1 MLRRVRF
8 VCRNPKVGCVFRDH
22 GGVSFHRLART
33 PSPRRSE
40 LHRLRPRPRAQLFH
54 QAHRR
59 HRALDCES
67 SFRVPSSGS
76 RAFRRRRDFRRSN
89 RQRTSVAR
97 LRSLFSTPRTRR
109 HGPRR
114 RKNDADG
121 RRISR
126 RQTHSAHNPGGLAP
140 RKRPGRGGNS
150 RQAQRIRLR
159 VAFWNI
165 PRNGGN
171 TGGLFR
177 HASRKLVPIVADGA
191 IRINIVLTLALLPG
205 RIPAPPA
212 FNLGYAIGLFA
223 ILLLSSVLF
232 FVLIRKMLREGSR
245 SPSGDWTGPKTDVA
259 NPSAFMAASMQGV
272 IEKLRTQEKE
282 LARLHLLAQER
293 AQESERLTEEVTR
306 NMPTGLL
313 LVNATGA
320 ISTTNPAAEEALGI
334 RALRYRSYKDILGP
348 ESELTQMLTA
358 CIRDGKTFQRGEI
371 EHLTSDGSVR
381 NLGVTISP
389 IYRGARAS
397 SKSGVAEGVANTPH
411 APNAPGAKD
420 AHAQD
425 MKISGALCLMSDLTE
440 LTALQKQ
447 IRWKEN
453 LAALGE
459 MSAGIAH
466 EFKNS
471 LATISGYAQMIR
483 SETTPGDVRESSER
497 ILEQTRALTHVVTE
511 FLRFAKPLEICYE
524 TVPMQTV
531 VEKVAEELH
540 ETIPQCAVEFE
551 GTFQDL
557 PGDEALLRQALLNL
571 ARNGAESALTASTA
585 PRVTISG
592 TIEELGGRK
601 WQRICVADDG
611 PGIPETDLPK
621 IFLPFYTTK
630 SEGTG
635 LGLAVVQKVALQHGG
650 SIEGRNRQGGGA
662 EFLLWLPLRQDPAP
676 STVATRAARI

>member
-1 MLRRVRF
+1 MRNVSMLAPAIKHTTPVPAANLEISIGLLVILIGMVVFLVYMLRKFMRSQSA
-8 VCRNPKVGCVFRDH
+8 VG
-22 GGVSFHRLART
+22 
-33 PSPRRSE
+33 
-40 LHRLRPRPRAQLFH
+40 
-54 QAHRR
+54 
-59 HRALDCES
+59 
-67 SFRVPSSGS
+67 
-76 RAFRRRRDFRRSN
+76 
-89 RQRTSVAR
+89 
-97 LRSLFSTPRTRR
+97 
-109 HGPRR
+109 
-114 RKNDADG
+114 
-121 RRISR
+121 
-126 RQTHSAHNPGGLAP
+126 
-140 RKRPGRGGNS
+140 
-150 RQAQRIRLR
+150 
-159 VAFWNI
+159 
-165 PRNGGN
+165 
-171 TGGLFR
+171 TG
-177 HASRKLVPIVADGA
+177 
-191 IRINIVLTLALLPG
+191 
-205 RIPAPPA
+205 
-212 FNLGYAIGLFA
+212 
-223 ILLLSSVLF
+223 
-232 FVLIRKMLREGSR
+232 E
-245 SPSGDWTGPKTDVA
+245 DWTSPKADVE
-259 NPSAFMAASMQGV
+259 NPSAFMTASMQGV
-272 IEKLRTQEKE
+272 IEKLRAQEKE

-313 LVNATGA
+313 LISATGA
-320 ISTTNPAAEEALGI
+320 ITSTNPAAEDALGI
-334 RALRYRSYKDILGP
+334 RTLRYRSYKEILGP
-348 ESELTQMLTA
+348 DSDLTKMLTA
-358 CIRDGKTFQRGEI
+358 CIRDGKTFQRGEV
-371 EHLTSDGSVR
+371 EHLTSEGEVR
-381 NLGVTISP
+381 HLGVTISP
-389 IYRGARAS
+389 IYRTVRAP
-397 SKSGVAEGVANTPH
+397 VRLANDPTPPAAE
-411 APNAPGAKD
+411 
-420 AHAQD
+420 
-425 MKISGALCLMSDLTE
+425 MKVSGALCLMSDLTE

-483 SETTPGDVRESSER
+483 SETAPGDVRESSER

-662 EFLLWLPLRQDPAP
+662 EFLLWLPLRQDPTP

>member
-1 MLRRVRF
+1 MIEPVHLHTVSALPFNMGFAVALVVVLFAGLVVVAFLLRKF
-8 VCRNPKVGCVFRDH
+8 M
-22 GGVSFHRLART
+22 
-33 PSPRRSE
+33 
-40 LHRLRPRPRAQLFH
+40 RAQ
-54 QAHRR
+54 A
-59 HRALDCES
+59 RANQE
-67 SFRVPSSGS
+67 
-76 RAFRRRRDFRRSN
+76 
-89 RQRTSVAR
+89 
-97 LRSLFSTPRTRR
+97 
-109 HGPRR
+109 
-114 RKNDADG
+114 
-121 RRISR
+121 
-126 RQTHSAHNPGGLAP
+126 
-140 RKRPGRGGNS
+140 
-150 RQAQRIRLR
+150 
-159 VAFWNI
+159 
-165 PRNGGN
+165 
-171 TGGLFR
+171 
-177 HASRKLVPIVADGA
+177 
-191 IRINIVLTLALLPG
+191 
-205 RIPAPPA
+205 
-212 FNLGYAIGLFA
+212 
-223 ILLLSSVLF
+223 
-232 FVLIRKMLREGSR
+232 
-245 SPSGDWTGPKTDVA
+245 DWTTPKTDVE

-320 ISTTNPAAEEALGI
+320 ISSTNPAAEEALGI
-334 RALRYRSYKDILGP
+334 RTLRYRSYKEILGP

-371 EHLTSDGSVR
+371 EHLTSEGAVR

-389 IYRGARAS
+389 IYRAARAS
-397 SKSGVAEGVANTPH
+397 GKSGVPDNLSH
-411 APNAPGAKD
+411 AKD
-420 AHAQD
+420 PHSQD

-483 SETTPGDVRESSER
+483 SETAAGDVRESSER

-571 ARNGAESALTASTA
+571 ARNGAESALTASKT

-650 SIEGRNRQGGGA
+650 SIEGRNRQGRGA
-662 EFLLWLPLRQDPAP
+662 EFLLWLPLRQDPTP

>member
-1 MLRRVRF
+1 MTA
-8 VCRNPKVGCVFRDH
+8 P
-22 GGVSFHRLART
+22 
-33 PSPRRSE
+33 
-40 LHRLRPRPRAQLFH
+40 LHPH
-54 QAHRR
+54 
-59 HRALDCES
+59 
-67 SFRVPSSGS
+67 
-76 RAFRRRRDFRRSN
+76 
-89 RQRTSVAR
+89 SVAAVPFNMAFAVA
-97 LRSLFSTPRTRR
+97 LVVVLFA
-109 HGPRR
+109 GMV
-114 RKNDADG
+114 
-121 RRISR
+121 
-126 RQTHSAHNPGGLAP
+126 
-140 RKRPGRGGNS
+140 
-150 RQAQRIRLR
+150 
-159 VAFWNI
+159 VA
-165 PRNGGN
+165 
-171 TGGLFR
+171 
-177 HASRKLVPIVADGA
+177 
-191 IRINIVLTLALLPG
+191 
-205 RIPAPPA
+205 
-212 FNLGYAIGLFA
+212 A
-223 ILLLSSVLF
+223 ILL
-232 FVLIRKMLREGSR
+232 RKFMRDQARANKE
-245 SPSGDWTGPKTDVA
+245 DWTNTKTDVE

-320 ISTTNPAAEEALGI
+320 ISTSNPAAEEALGI
-334 RALRYRSYKDILGP
+334 RTLRYRSYKDILGP

-371 EHLTSDGSVR
+371 EHLASDGSVR

-389 IYRGARAS
+389 IYRAARAS
-397 SKSGVAEGVANTPH
+397 SKSGVADGLTNAPH
-411 APNAPGAKD
+411 APNAPSAKD
-420 AHAQD
+420 THVQD

-540 ETIPQCAVEFE
+540 ETIPQCSVEFE

-571 ARNGAESALTASTA
+571 ARNGAESARTASKT

-662 EFLLWLPLRQDPAP
+662 EFLLWLPLRQDPTP